1 MAYYYSSILCI
12 ILIVLPYS
20 ALAQGNGTI
29 SVGSFLTAADEATS
43 WYSHSG
49 DFAFG
54 FKKLQNQFLLSIWYN
69 KIPDKTIVWFAND
82 GKTVS
87 VGSKVQL
94 TADRGLV
101 LSDSRG
107 KELWRSEMSGTASNG
122 VFNDTGNFIIFGR
135 SSTNLWDSFS
145 NPTDT
150 LLPTQTLGI
159 NGMLNSRLSETNF
172 TKGRFQ
178 LRLLDNGNLVL
189 NSRDI
194 LTDNAYIPYYGDN
207 IPDRN
212 ASRVE
217 FSTKGYMYIVER
229 NGAADN
235 LTANGAIP
243 AGYYHR
249 AILHFDGILVQYYHP
264 KVFTGSPNWTAVWQ
278 IPENICL
285 SILGTGSS
293 GACGFNSVCT
303 LDSDR
308 RVDCECPKSFSLVD
322 PNDKYGSCKTNV
334 TQNCDDDA
342 YNEDLFDLAEI
353 RDTDWPLS
361 DYAQLKPISEND
373 CKRQCLSDCF
383 CGVAIYR
390 EDSCWKKKLPLSYG
404 KKDPSV
410 NSKAFLK
417 YRKVDLSPKSG
428 QDNPG
433 SGNIGRYQEKE
444 KGTLI
449 LVGSLLLGSSVLV
462 NFILIAIACFG
473 FFFIYNKK
481 TVNLHPANNSVETNV
496 RHFTSHELV
505 EATNGFKEE
514 LGRGSFGIVYKGV
527 LQMSSSI
534 IVAVK
539 KIDSLIQDGAKE
551 FKTEVNVIA
560 QTHHKNLVRLVGYC
574 EEAENRLLVYDY
586 MVNGTLASFLFSS
599 VKPSWGLRKHIAL
612 GIARGLAYLHEEC
625 STQIIHC
632 DIKPQNILL
641 DEHYNARI
649 SDFGLAKLLMLNQS
663 RTNTGIRGTK
673 GYVAP
678 EWFRN
683 TPVTVKVDVYSYGVL
698 LLEIIC
704 CRKSVEDP
712 EFGEK
717 AILTDWVWDCF
728 RDSRMVDLVENAEE
742 DVLSDWERVE
752 RFVMV
757 GIWCVQEDPCLRPTM
772 TKVIQMLEGVVD
784 VPDPPCPS
792 PFF

>member
-1 MAYYYSSILCI
+1 MGYYYSSILCI

-29 SVGSFLTAADEATS
+29 SVGSFLTAADKATS

-54 FKKLQNQFLLSIWYN
+54 LKKVQDQFLLSIWYD

-87 VGSKVQL
+87 AGSKVQL

-107 KELWRSEMSGTASNG
+107 KELWKSAMSSGTASNG

-135 SSTNLWDSFS
+135 SSTKLWDSFS

-150 LLPTQTLGI
+150 LLPTQTLRI
-159 NGMLNSRLSETNF
+159 NGMLYSRLSETNF

-178 LRLLDNGNLVL
+178 LRLLDNGSLVL

-194 LTDNAYIPYYGDN
+194 LTDYAYDPYYGNN

-212 ASRVE
+212 ASMVE

-229 NGAADN
+229 NGATVN
-235 LTANGAIP
+235 LTENGAIP

-278 IPENICL
+278 IPDNICL
-285 SILGTGSS
+285 DILRTGSS

-303 LDSDR
+303 LDKSR
-308 RVDCECPKSFSLVD
+308 RVDCECPESYSLVD

-334 TQNCDDDA
+334 TQNCDDNG
-342 YNEDLFDLAEI
+342 YNEDLFDFQEI
-353 RDTDWPLS
+353 RDTDWPSS
-361 DYAQLKPISEND
+361 DYAQLKPISEFD

-410 NSKAFLK
+410 NSKVFLK
-417 YRKVDLSPKSG
+417 YRKVD
-428 QDNPG
+428 PG
-433 SGNIGRYQEKE
+433 FVRYQKKE

-449 LVGSLLLGSSVLV
+449 LVGSVLLGSSVLV

-473 FFFIYNKK
+473 FFYIYNKK

-527 LQMSSSI
+527 IQMSSSI

-560 QTHHKNLVRLVGYC
+560 QTHHKNLV
-574 EEAENRLLVYDY
+574 
-586 MVNGTLASFLFSS
+586 
-599 VKPSWGLRKHIAL
+599 
-612 GIARGLAYLHEEC
+612 
-625 STQIIHC
+625 
-632 DIKPQNILL
+632 
-641 DEHYNARI
+641 
-649 SDFGLAKLLMLNQS
+649 
-663 RTNTGIRGTK
+663 
-673 GYVAP
+673 
-678 EWFRN
+678 
-683 TPVTVKVDVYSYGVL
+683 SYGVL

-712 EFGEK
+712 EFGDK

-757 GIWCVQEDPCLRPTM
+757 GIWCVQEDPSLRPTM
-772 TKVIQMLEGVVD
+772 VKVIQMLEGVVD